1 MSSIKNDILNCGILI
16 VEDDYL
22 GRVVLKE
29 IFKKQ
34 GFTRIE
40 EAENGKDALE
50 KVHSFKPDLVILD
63 VIMPEMDGVECCK
76 RIRADADPQ
85 IANVPIL
92 FQTALDGIANK
103 ARLFEA
109 GATDYLTKPTDPHE
123 ITARAVVHM
132 EREIMTRSLRAF
144 NMRVNQELETARTTQ
159 SVLMPDEKAIREMEK
174 DYALSIHGHYQ
185 PSSELGGDFWGFK
198 SLSSE
203 ELAVYIVDFSGHGV
217 NAALN
222 VFRLHALMQASMDT
236 AKAPGAYLSHLN
248 AILAPLLPTGQFCT
262 MFYGVINSKKNSFAY
277 ASAAAPQPLLFTAG
291 GAKYQMLENTG
302 GLLGAIKET
311 SYQTLELPFAPGDC
325 LLLYSDALTE
335 TEDENGKMLTAEE
348 AAELF
353 RSRLKQKPDASAEAL
368 ESLLAHFRTRHAPL
382 LTDDLTL
389 SAYFR
394 SV

>member
-1 MSSIKNDILNCGILI
+1 MSTIKNGILNCGILI

-22 GRVVLKE
+22 GRVVLRE
-29 IFKKQ
+29 VFKRQ

-50 KVHSFKPDLVILD
+50 KIHGFKPDLVILD

-76 RIRADADPQ
+76 HIRADADPQ

-92 FQTALDGIANK
+92 FQTSLDGMADK

-109 GATDYLTKPTDPHE
+109 GATDYLTKPIDPHE
-123 ITARAVVHM
+123 ITSRAVVHM
-132 EREIMTRSLRAF
+132 EREIMIRSLRAF
-144 NMRVNQELETARTTQ
+144 NMRVNQELETARATQ
-159 SVLMPDEKAIREMEK
+159 RVLMPDDKAIREMEK
-174 DYALSIHGHYQ
+174 DYALSIQGHYQ

-203 ELAVYIVDFSGHGV
+203 ELAIYMVDFSGHGV

-222 VFRLHALMQASMDT
+222 TFRLHALMQAAMDT
-236 AKAPGAYLSHLN
+236 AHTPGAYLSHLN

-262 MFYGVINSKKNSFAY
+262 MFYGVINSKKNSFSY
-277 ASAAAPQPLLFTAG
+277 ASAAAPQPLLFRAG
-291 GAKYQMLENTG
+291 DTQHRMLENTG
-302 GLLGAIKET
+302 GLLGVLKET
-311 SYQTLELPFAPGDC
+311 SYQTLEIPFAPGDC

-335 TEDENGKMLTAEE
+335 TEDENGRML
-348 AAELF
+348 AAEDAAKIF
-353 RSRLKQKPDASAEAL
+353 QSRLKQDSASSAEAM
-368 ESLLAHFRTRHAPL
+368 ESLLAHFRTHHSPR

-394 SV
+394 KK